1 MQRGK
6 TMSCNLFAQ
15 GVAKAWEC
23 YSKDVGKSL
32 IHWGSVGWVFS
43 SLAQIFAIAINKD
56 IEKKEKKF
64 LIPQEMAD
72 GAVNV
77 GLYYTITQAIKSL
90 GDSFVESGN
99 FIKKDTADFLNS
111 LNTKNIPLKDF
122 VKDERSISSIINKL
136 KNKCAFPDVDPA
148 TLNKVVSNLDTAAD
162 SFGRWK
168 NGVGT
173 VFTIGASVLACN
185 VITPYCR
192 NKIASNFQ
200 KHHIAKTTFKREK
213 QRPDYNIY
221 RPVPNTFKSFQI

>member
-1 MQRGK
+1 M
-6 TMSCNLFAQ
+6 CNLFAR
-15 GVAKAWEC
+15 GVAKSWEC

-43 SLAQIFAIAINKD
+43 SLAQIFAIAINKN

-90 GDSFVESGN
+90 GDSFVESGS
-99 FIKKDTADFLNS
+99 FIKKDTADFLNNLS
-111 LNTKNIPLKDF
+111 VKKMPINDF
-122 VKDERSISSIINKL
+122 VKNWGSISTIIEQVKSKKTFPGVEESVI
-136 KNKCAFPDVDPA
+136 KNI
-148 TLNKVVSNLDTAAD
+148 VSNIDNVSD

-173 VFTIGASVLACN
+173 VFTIAASVLACN

-200 KHHIAKTTFKREK
+200 QHHIAKSAFSQKK
-213 QRPDYNIY
+213 QIPVIY
-221 RPVPNTFKSFQI
+221 IERPVPEIFKSFKV

>member
-1 MQRGK
+1 M
-6 TMSCNLFAQ
+6 TTNLFAQ
-15 GVAKAWEC
+15 GVAKAWEY

-90 GDSFVESGN
+90 GDSIVESGN
-99 FIKKDTADFLNS
+99 FIKKDTADFLEV
-111 LNTKNIPLKDF
+111 LNTKKLKLKDF
-122 VKDERSISSIINKL
+122 VKNFGSISEIINKL
-136 KNKCAFPDVDPA
+136 KNTKSFPDVDA
-148 TLNKVVSNLDTAAD
+148 NTLNTVLSGIDRTTD
-162 SFGRWK
+162 SFSHWK

-173 VFTIGASVLACN
+173 VFTIAASVLACN

-200 KHHIAKTTFKREK
+200 KHHIAKTAFNDSQKNTTN
-213 QRPDYNIY
+213 NIY
-221 RPVPNTFKSFQI
+221 RPVSNTFSAFKI